1 MGHPNLRSG
10 GPDPRLPPAD
20 RDRSAPGSCSHPV
33 TFVTPR
39 PERRKCFKSACGISG
54 RLRSSWSL
62 PYAGIDSITST
73 EIRILVR
80 IFFRLSDPVTGAKQS
95 KADVKTL
102 LQLLLAID
110 RIKAEHC
117 SPAFQL
123 RAAVV
128 SQQWHVWRRARFV
141 WQTLLRIASSG

>member
-1 MGHPNLRSG
+1 MQKLRAAVIG
-10 GPDPRLPPAD
+10 VGYL
-20 RDRSAPGSCSHPV
+20 
-33 TFVTPR
+33 
-39 PERRKCFKSACGISG
+39 G
-54 RLRSSWSL
+54 RFHAQKFAALEDV
-62 PYAGIDSITST
+62 G
-73 EIRILVR
+73 LVAVV
-80 IFFRLSDPVTGAKQS
+80 D
-95 KADVKTL
+95 
-102 LQLLLAID
+102 ID